1 MNTQITSE
9 KLKKLFGLDIS
20 QKKIDDLFKD
30 GEYLDEYSH
39 KQKRAIVSENEVI
52 RQNQELTNKSK
63 TS

>member
-52 RQNQELTNKSK
+52 RQNQEVTNKPK